1 MLNCKNDPDLRDA
14 WECLRKYRKHLS
26 RQQCLTLRSQMKSGN
41 VNAAMNGL
49 STILSRKGL

>member
-1 MLNCKNDPDLRDA
+1 MLNCKNDPDLHDA

-26 RQQCLTLRSQMKSGN
+26 RQQCLTLLGQIKSGN
-41 VNAAMNGL
+41 MNAAMNGL